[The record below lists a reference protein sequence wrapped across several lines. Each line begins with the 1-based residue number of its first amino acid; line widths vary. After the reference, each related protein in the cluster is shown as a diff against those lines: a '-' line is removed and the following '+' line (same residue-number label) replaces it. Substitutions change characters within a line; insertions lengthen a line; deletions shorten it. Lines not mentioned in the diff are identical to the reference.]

1 MWIAVLIGVVVVV
14 VVLAWGLWF
23 DRKRGTRRIADRRD
37 AAMTDTDIQAQA
49 ESTVRRDSNGPGG
62 FGSGI

>member
-1 MWIAVLIGVVVVV
+1 MWIAVLTGVVV

-23 DRKRGTRRIADRRD
+23 DRKRGTRGIADRRD

-49 ESTVRRDSNGPGG
+49 ESMVRRDSNGPDG

>member
-1 MWIAVLIGVVVVV
+1 MWIAVLTGVVV
-14 VVLAWGLWF
+14 VVLAWGFWF
-23 DRKRGTRRIADRRD
+23 DRKRGTRGIADRR